1 MIILEEEEIVLQVEE
16 AFLESDVPYY
26 EGEYTVTPTGE
37 AQTLP
42 TGGMQLEE
50 DIVVEPVPGGE
61 LATPS
66 IDVSS
71 SGLITAQASVSESG
85 YIADTD
91 TKSATQ
97 QLSTQAGKTV
107 TPTESEQTAVDE
119 HKYTTSK
126 VKVAAV
132 PSDYVGSGIARKDS
146 SSLSASGK
154 RVTAPAGY
162 YAEAAGK
169 DVAGGSAT
177 TPATEITANPSI
189 SVDANG
195 LITAGVSKTQSITP
209 TVVEGYVENGT
220 AGNVSV
226 SGSATSQLPTDN
238 GFEVTPSTQEQTLNL
253 SGKFMKGNGKV
264 KKIPSEYVVP
274 SGTKQIA
281 QNGTHDVTQYASA
294 EVNVPN
300 NYTAADEGKV
310 VSSGALV
317 AQTSQTIDENGTYDT
332 TTKNEVVVD
341 VQSGGGITKAEG
353 DFTIVSESNGNTF
366 ENFPVLTHN
375 LHTRKIAV
383 IVYPTGK
390 ITGNAGYRNFYAAW
404 IASNELLDGKTWT
417 FDWTSYNSKFS
428 GDETVTLPSNVLR
441 EGFVHVSPWVTQSS
455 WNTGG
460 NPATIDGGEYASN
473 RVVLTDDT
481 VKINGADS
489 NKQWCIGTYHWIV
502 WALG

>member
-71 SGLITAQASVSESG
+71 SGLITAQAGVSESG

-119 HKYTTSK
+119 HKYTTGK

-169 DVAGGSAT
+169 EVAGGSAT

-209 TVVEGYVENGT
+209 TVVEGYVEDGT

-238 GFEVTPSTQEQTLNL
+238 GSEVTPSTQEQTLNL
-253 SGKFMKGNGKV
+253 SGKFMKGNVKV

-274 SGTKQIA
+274 SGTKNITANGNA
-281 QNGTHDVTQYASA
+281 QDVKSY
-294 EVNVPN
+294 ENVNVNVPN
-300 NYTAADEGKV
+300 SYSQSDEGKV
-310 VSSGALV
+310 VQSGALV
-317 AQTSQTIDENGTYDT
+317 SQSSATYTENGTYDT

-341 VQSGGGITKAEG
+341 VQGGGGGRVLLASLTALQNEPTMSINYDAQTMGAYKVFEMEVTGTASG
-353 DFTIVSESNGNTF
+353 NLYICPQLNGTSSRGYWGNHLNAAFYRRFMVPPTYALTGLTI
-366 ENFPVLTHN
+366 
-375 LHTRKIAV
+375 
-383 IVYPTGK
+383 
-390 ITGNAGYRNFYAAW
+390 AGYNVDYGNGYG
-404 IASNELLDGKTWT
+404 ASFWLASDTIT
-417 FDWTSYNSKFS
+417 SFDLRSYYDTSAYF
-428 GDETVTLPSNVLR
+428 GAGTVFNVYGYP
-441 EGFVHVSPWVTQSS
+441 E
-455 WNTGG
+455 
-460 NPATIDGGEYASN
+460 
-473 RVVLTDDT
+473 
-481 VKINGADS
+481 
-489 NKQWCIGTYHWIV
+489 
-502 WALG
+502 

>member
-50 DIVVEPVPGGE
+50 DIVVEPVPGGV

-71 SGLITAQASVSESG
+71 SGLITAQAGVSESG

-119 HKYTTSK
+119 HKYTTGK

-154 RVTAPAGY
+154 RITAPAGY

-238 GFEVTPSTQEQTLNL
+238 GSEVTPSTQEQTLNL
-253 SGKFMKGNGKV
+253 SGKFMKGNVKV

-274 SGTKQIA
+274 SGTKNITANGNA
-281 QNGTHDVTQYASA
+281 QDVKSY
-294 EVNVPN
+294 EKVNVSVPN
-300 NYTAADEGKV
+300 TYAAGDEGKV
-310 VSSGALV
+310 VSNGALV
-317 AQTSQTIDENGTYDT
+317 AQTTDTVTDNGTYNT
-332 TTKNEVVVD
+332 TIKNQITVAIPSA
-341 VQSGGGITKAEG
+341 SG
-353 DFTIVSESNGNTF
+353 VSF
-366 ENFPVLTHN
+366 
-375 LHTRKIAV
+375 
-383 IVYPTGK
+383 
-390 ITGNAGYRNFYAAW
+390 
-404 IASNELLDGKTWT
+404 
-417 FDWTSYNSKFS
+417 
-428 GDETVTLPSNVLR
+428 
-441 EGFVHVSPWVTQSS
+441 
-455 WNTGG
+455 
-460 NPATIDGGEYASN
+460 
-473 RVVLTDDT
+473 
-481 VKINGADS
+481 
-489 NKQWCIGTYHWIV
+489 
-502 WALG
+502 